1 MGRSSHRNTEM
12 PIYRRDSG
20 KKHGEAPPRRVLK
33 DNPVSMLGEEYFN
46 PTYREQHERRNQPNT
61 RHSGLQ
67 QPKRRAT
74 VVNAH
79 EQEKEE
85 IRGSAIVGET
95 IVITPIS
102 VPSPPDESLTVD
114 LPTDLCKSP
123 PSLETHS
130 TARPLINSVST
141 EKKRKA
147 PSRPTSPKSL
157 LSSLP
162 RRVLNSSS
170 ADEDRGEQFPA
181 LNNPLNALDADSSSS
196 LSNRGESFEPSNEMK
211 AAILSSTCNEDMEA
225 TIGRHIHNRPSV
237 AFIQKQGIVRDRV
250 NMFRQLGSS
259 MPVPL
264 EPVSGRGSLFKK

>member
-1 MGRSSHRNTEM
+1 M
-12 PIYRRDSG
+12 
-20 KKHGEAPPRRVLK
+20 
-33 DNPVSMLGEEYFN
+33 
-46 PTYREQHERRNQPNT
+46 
-61 RHSGLQ
+61 
-67 QPKRRAT
+67 
-74 VVNAH
+74 
-79 EQEKEE
+79 
-85 IRGSAIVGET
+85 
-95 IVITPIS
+95 
-102 VPSPPDESLTVD
+102 
-114 LPTDLCKSP
+114 
-123 PSLETHS
+123 
-130 TARPLINSVST
+130 

-157 LSSLP
+157 HSSSP

-181 LNNPLNALDADSSSS
+181 LNNPLNVLDADSCSS
-196 LSNRGESFEPSNEMK
+196 LSNRGENFEPSNEMK

-264 EPVSGRGSLFKK
+264 EPVSGRSSGLSSRSSLGAGSLTGDDEFVKPSAPPVTHSLNMGGVRRNSATTSHAQFSSPNLPSSK